1 MEKTKDIE
9 SKVEKKVNIVTD
21 ERSLDRDKVS
31 TLEKVSYAMGGI
43 PGSFYGAFTG
53 QIQAFYY
60 AWMLL
65 TPGWIL
71 IAQIFF
77 GIWNVVNDPIF
88 GHLQDNT
95 RTKSGRFIPWIKW
108 CAPAFTFSF
117 VLLFMVPD
125 TWSFESPGNNFP
137 PEQFILF
144 LYYLF
149 TLMLYDT
156 FFTIAGCAHVALQ
169 SQMTMDPKE
178 RTKISIYTIVFSS
191 LGYSMMGIPIGL
203 LTNPDQNTI
212 YQLRVVVIILALL
225 SLIPWIFV
233 VKFVKERPEF
243 IPESKRSFKDDFL
256 NVFKNPSGRM
266 YMIYDGISVGIF
278 QFVMICLP
286 FAFSWIF
293 GLGVYA
299 EINTGWTINN
309 VIIYFIPGIICAIIG
324 VKIQNT
330 ITEKRDI
337 KTTLTYSMTMEAIGF
352 FIAFLGCIPDA
363 SEDPII
369 PSRLWLF
376 SIGFA
381 IAMLGF
387 TGDLIYHN
395 VMRGDT
401 IDYDE
406 YLTGER
412 SESSY
417 SGVGCIVSKP
427 MISVASALVPIII
440 SFFGLRAEI
449 GSVDELSPTLTWY
462 FSYSDAIIGVA
473 VAMFLCP
480 AILALIGVICWQ
492 WYPLDRKALEKL
504 RADLDV
510 LHTKKRAERLTEDRT
525 SKFVS
530 KK

>member
-1 MEKTKDIE
+1 MEKSKDIE
-9 SKVEKKVNIVTD
+9 SKVEIKVSIVTD
-21 ERSLDRDKVS
+21 ERSPDRQKVS
-31 TLEKVSYAMGGI
+31 TLEKVSYAMGGV

-53 QIQAFYY
+53 QIQAFYI
-60 AWMLL
+60 AWMFL

-71 IAQIFF
+71 IAQIFY

-95 RTKSGRFIPWIKW
+95 KTKSGRFIPWIKW
-108 CAPAFTFSF
+108 CAPAFTISF

-125 TWSFESPGNNFP
+125 SWRFASPDNNFP
-137 PEQFILF
+137 PEQFLMF

-149 TLMLYDT
+149 TLMLHDT
-156 FFTIAGCAHVALQ
+156 FFTIAGCAHVALL
-169 SQMTMDPKE
+169 SQMTMDPRE
-178 RTKISIYTIVFSS
+178 RTKISVYTIAASS
-191 LGYSMMGIPIGL
+191 LGYSMMGVPIAL
-203 LTNPDQNTI
+203 LSNPIQENIDL
-212 YQLRVVVIILALL
+212 LRIMVIILAAIT
-225 SLIPWIFV
+225 LIPWIFV

-243 IPESKRSFKDDFL
+243 ISESKSSFKEDFI

-286 FAFSWIF
+286 FAFSWLF
-293 GLGVYA
+293 GLNSEYEKVDPNWS
-299 EINTGWTINN
+299 IMN
-309 VIIYFIPGIICAIIG
+309 VIILFIPGIICAIIG
-324 VKIQNT
+324 VKIQSK
-330 ITEKRDI
+330 ITKKRDL
-337 KTTLTYSMTMEAIGF
+337 KATLTFSMAMEAIGF
-352 FIAFLGCIPDA
+352 FIAFLGCIPDT
-363 SEDPII
+363 SYDVPII
-369 PSRLWLF
+369 SSRLWLF

-401 IDYDE
+401 IDFDE

-412 SESSY
+412 SESTY
-417 SGVGCIVSKP
+417 AGVGCIFSKP
-427 MISVASALVPIII
+427 MISVAAAMAAMIIA
-440 SFFGLRAEI
+440 SFGLKAYD
-449 GSVDELSPTLTWY
+449 GTDVTTTLYWY
-462 FSYSDAIIGVA
+462 KGYSNAVTGVA

-510 LHTKKRAERLTEDRT
+510 LHTKKRAERLSEDGT
-525 SKFVS
+525 SKFVT